1 MNQDFINQAA
11 ETVSLFCR
19 LKNSTKY
26 DLPIRS
32 SEMGL
37 LILLQNSEAP
47 VTPLMAAEFFKVKK
61 PMIAAMIT
69 SLGSKGYLYKTASL
83 DDKRSF
89 TINLTKKGIDLV
101 NETKDEYFKSLEL
114 LSSQMG
120 ENDFNTMISMLD
132 KANKILLEVL

>member
-1 MNQDFINQAA
+1 MEQKFLDEAA

-19 LKNSTKY
+19 LKNSAKY

-37 LILLQNSEAP
+37 LILLHNSVEP
-47 VTPLMAAEFFKVKK
+47 VTPLVAAEFFKVKK
-61 PMIAAMIT
+61 PMITVMVT
-69 SLGSKGYLYKTASL
+69 SLISKGYLYKTASL
-83 DDKRSF
+83 YDKRSF
-89 TINLTKKGIDLV
+89 TINLTQKGIELV

-114 LSSQMG
+114 LSAKMG
-120 ENDFNTMISMLD
+120 ENDFNTMITMLD

>member
-1 MNQDFINQAA
+1 MNQNFIDEAA
-11 ETVSLFCR
+11 EIVSLFCR

-37 LILLQNSEAP
+37 LILLHNSVEP

-61 PMIAAMIT
+61 PMITAMIT

-83 DDKRSF
+83 EDKRSF
-89 TINLTKKGIDLV
+89 TINLTQKGIELV
-101 NETKDEYFKSLEL
+101 NETKNEYLKSLEL
-114 LSSQMG
+114 LLSEMG
-120 ENDFNTMISMLD
+120 ENDFKTMITMLK